1 LFLKTGASVVGAGT
15 WNIGTSGA
23 PIPFASKHTITGA
36 AGWYVDGVAGLTMN
50 VYGAEP
56 TYTTIK
62 LSADEAAGQTELSV
76 DTDVTG
82 DIWAAGDIIRID
94 DINKAKESEER
105 IIAAGGIATN
115 TITITAGLTAAKS
128 TGAVVSLITRNIRI
142 IAVGTGSYTIYRVG
156 TGSVT
161 KLTVAGG
168 MWYGVNKGMFNACP
182 YLVVSGGTISG
193 NGDGI
198 SSCSNSVV
206 SGGVFSGNSN
216 GISNCSNSVV
226 SGGVFSGNSNGISNC
241 SAATI
246 SGGTISGNGGGI
258 INCSN
263 SVVSG
268 GTISGNAYGIINC
281 SNSVVSGGTISGNT
295 YGISN
300 CSAATISGGT
310 ISGNDYGISSCSNSV
325 VSGGTIS
332 GNDYGISN
340 CSAATISGGTIS
352 GNGDGIINCSNSVV
366 SGGTISGN
374 DYGISYC
381 SNSVVSGGTI
391 SGNDYGIISCSNSV
405 VSGGTFNG
413 NNYDIANTTGN
424 LFGVELTSATEYYQY
439 ANITN
444 WWHNLQS
451 DNHDAVDGAVKAWC
465 KGGVVT
471 SQTAIKP
478 DGYMQACAH
487 ALESATYPAFWYKKF
502 TVPAGQIYSIE
513 VQLRKST
520 SMAYLPRVYLM
531 ASIGNPLAGAAPV
544 DTFTMTDSVN
554 TWESDTFTVDNSAG
568 DYDLD
573 YALWFVGQN
582 ATGSVYSAVDITTQ
596 GGGTS
601 SVKILPFTGKVA
613 L

>member
-1 LFLKTGASVVGAGT
+1 MATRTSTKSGDWSSAGTWDTGVPADGDDVVIASGHEVVFDVDQSAFSTGVKITITGTLTHTTAAGSYCLYIKTGASVVGAGT
-15 WNIGTSGA
+15 WNVGTSA
-23 PIPFASKHTITGA
+23 TPIPFSSKHLITGA
-36 AGWYVDGVAGLTMN
+36 AGWYVDGVLGLTMN

-62 LSADEAAGQTELSV
+62 LSGDEAIGQTELSV
-76 DTDVTG
+76 DTDVTT

-94 DINKAKESEER
+94 DINKAKETEER
-105 IIAAGGIATN
+105 IIAASGITAS

-168 MWYGVNKGMFNACP
+168 MWYGVNKGMFNTCP

-216 GISNCSNSVV
+216 GISSCSNSVV
-226 SGGVFSGNSNGISNC
+226 SGGVFSGNSNGITGCSNLVV
-241 SAATI
+241 
-246 SGGTISGNGGGI
+246 SGGTISGNGSGI

-281 SNSVVSGGTISGNT
+281 SNSVVSGGT
-295 YGISN
+295 
-300 CSAATISGGT
+300 
-310 ISGNDYGISSCSNSV
+310 
-325 VSGGTIS
+325 
-332 GNDYGISN
+332 
-340 CSAATISGGTIS
+340 
-352 GNGDGIINCSNSVV
+352 
-366 SGGTISGN
+366 
-374 DYGISYC
+374 
-381 SNSVVSGGTI
+381 
-391 SGNDYGIISCSNSV
+391 
-405 VSGGTFNG
+405 FNG

-424 LFGVELTSATEYYQY
+424 LFGVELTAAIEHYQY
-439 ANITN
+439 TNITN
-444 WWHNLQS
+444 GWHSLQS
-451 DNHDAVDGAVKAWC
+451 DNHDAVEGAVKAWC

-478 DGYMQACAH
+478 DGYTQACAH
-487 ALESATYPAFWYKKF
+487 ALESASYPAFWYKKF

-513 VQLRKST
+513 VQLRKSA
-520 SMAYLPRVYLM
+520 SMAYLPRAYLM
-531 ASIGNPLAGAAPV
+531 ASIGNPLAGATPV
-544 DTFTMTDSVN
+544 DTFTMTNSID

-582 ATGSVYSAVDITTQ
+582 ATGSVYSAYKLTPPS
-596 GGGTS
+596 GGGGA
-601 SVKILPFTGKVA
+601 VRILPFSGRVG

>member
-1 LFLKTGASVVGAGT
+1 MATRTSVGSGLWSSVGTWDTGVPVDGDDVVIASGHVIEFDANQSAFVTGVKVTITGTLTHTTAAGSYCLFLKTGASVVGAGT
-15 WNIGTSGA
+15 WNIGTSGS
-23 PIPFASKHTITGA
+23 PLPFASKHTITGA

-94 DINKAKESEER
+94 DINRGRESEER
-105 IIAAGGIATN
+105 IIATGGIAAG
-115 TITITAGLTAAKS
+115 TITVTAGLTAAKS

-168 MWYGVNKGMFNACP
+168 MWYGVNKSMFNACP

-198 SSCSNSVV
+198 TGCSNSVV

-216 GISNCSNSVV
+216 GITGCSNLVV
-226 SGGVFSGNSNGISNC
+226 SGGVFSGNSNGIINC

-246 SGGTISGNGGGI
+246 SGGTISGNGSGI

-268 GTISGNAYGIINC
+268 GTISGNTYGIINC

-295 YGISN
+295 YGI
-300 CSAATISGGT
+300 
-310 ISGNDYGISSCSNSV
+310 
-325 VSGGTIS
+325 
-332 GNDYGISN
+332 
-340 CSAATISGGTIS
+340 
-352 GNGDGIINCSNSVV
+352 IN
-366 SGGTISGN
+366 
-374 DYGISYC
+374 
-381 SNSVVSGGTI
+381 
-391 SGNDYGIISCSNSV
+391 CSNSV

-424 LFGVELTSATEYYQY
+424 LFGVELTAAIEHYQY
-439 ANITN
+439 TNITN
-444 WWHNLQS
+444 GWHSLQS
-451 DNHDAVDGAVKAWC
+451 DNHDAVEGAVKAWC

-478 DGYMQACAH
+478 DGYTQACAH
-487 ALESATYPAFWYKKF
+487 ALESASYPAFWYKKF

-573 YALWFVGQN
+573 YALWFVAKN
-582 ATGSVYSAVDITTQ
+582 ASGNVYSAYDITTQ

-601 SVKILPFTGKVA
+601 SVKILPFTGKVG

>member
-1 LFLKTGASVVGAGT
+1 MATRTSVGSGLWSSVGTWDTGVPVDGDDVVIASGHVIEFDANQSAFVTGVKVTITGTLTHTTAAGSYCLFLKTGASVVGAGT

-23 PIPFASKHTITGA
+23 PIPFASKHTVTGA
-36 AGWYVDGVAGLTMN
+36 AGWYVDGVSGLTMT

-56 TYTTIK
+56 TYTSIK
-62 LSADEAAGQTELSV
+62 LSADEAIGQTELSV

-94 DINKAKESEER
+94 DINRGRESEER
-105 IIAAGGIATN
+105 IIATGGIAAG
-115 TITITAGLTAAKS
+115 TITVTAGLTAAKS

-168 MWYGVNKGMFNACP
+168 MWYGVNKSLFTACP

-216 GISNCSNSVV
+216 GISSCSAATI

-246 SGGTISGNGGGI
+246 SGGTISGNGSGI
-258 INCSN
+258 N
-263 SVVSG
+263 
-268 GTISGNAYGIINC
+268 
-281 SNSVVSGGTISGNT
+281 
-295 YGISN
+295 
-300 CSAATISGGT
+300 
-310 ISGNDYGISSCSNSV
+310 SCSNSV
-325 VSGGTIS
+325 VSGGVFS
-332 GNDYGISN
+332 GNAYGIN
-340 CSAATISGGTIS
+340 
-352 GNGDGIINCSNSVV
+352 
-366 SGGTISGN
+366 
-374 DYGISYC
+374 
-381 SNSVVSGGTI
+381 
-391 SGNDYGIISCSNSV
+391 SCSNSV

-424 LFGVELTSATEYYQY
+424 LFGVELTAAIEHYQY
-439 ANITN
+439 TNITN
-444 WWHNLQS
+444 GWHSLQS
-451 DNHDAVDGAVKAWC
+451 DNHDAVEGAVKAWC

-478 DGYMQACAH
+478 DGYTQACAH
-487 ALESATYPAFWYKKF
+487 ALESASYPAFWYKKF

-573 YALWFVGQN
+573 YALWFVAKN
-582 ATGSVYSAVDITTQ
+582 ASGNVYSAYDITTQ

-601 SVKILPFTGKVA
+601 SVKILPFTGKVG

>member
-1 LFLKTGASVVGAGT
+1 MATRTSVGSGLWSSVGTWDTGVPVDGDDVVIASGHVIEFDANQSAFVTGVKVTITGTLTHTTAAGSYCLFLKTGASVVGAGT

-23 PIPFASKHTITGA
+23 PIPFASKHTVTGA
-36 AGWYVDGVAGLTMN
+36 AGWYVDGVSGLTMT

-56 TYTTIK
+56 TYTSIK
-62 LSADEAAGQTELSV
+62 LSADEAIGQTELSV

-94 DINKAKESEER
+94 DINRGRESEER
-105 IIAAGGIATN
+105 IIATGGIAAG
-115 TITITAGLTAAKS
+115 TITVTAGLTAAKS

-168 MWYGVNKGMFNACP
+168 MWYGVNKSLFTACP

-216 GISNCSNSVV
+216 GINSCSNSVV
-226 SGGVFSGNSNGISNC
+226 SGGVFSGNSNGIN
-241 SAATI
+241 
-246 SGGTISGNGGGI
+246 
-258 INCSN
+258 
-263 SVVSG
+263 
-268 GTISGNAYGIINC
+268 
-281 SNSVVSGGTISGNT
+281 
-295 YGISN
+295 
-300 CSAATISGGT
+300 
-310 ISGNDYGISSCSNSV
+310 
-325 VSGGTIS
+325 
-332 GNDYGISN
+332 
-340 CSAATISGGTIS
+340 
-352 GNGDGIINCSNSVV
+352 
-366 SGGTISGN
+366 
-374 DYGISYC
+374 
-381 SNSVVSGGTI
+381 
-391 SGNDYGIISCSNSV
+391 SCSNSV

-424 LFGVELTSATEYYQY
+424 LFGVELTAAIEHYQY
-439 ANITN
+439 TNITN
-444 WWHNLQS
+444 GWHSLQS

-471 SQTAIKP
+471 SQAVIKP
-478 DGYMQACAH
+478 DGYTQACNH
-487 ALESATYPAFWYKKF
+487 ALESASYPAFWYKKF

-513 VQLRKST
+513 VQLRKSA

-531 ASIGNPLAGAAPV
+531 AGIGNPLAGATPV
-544 DTFTMTDSVN
+544 DTFTMTDSID

-582 ATGSVYSAVDITTQ
+582 ATGNMYSAYKLTPPS
-596 GGGTS
+596 GGGGA
-601 SVKILPFTGKVA
+601 VRILPLLGRVG

>member
-216 GISNCSNSVV
+216 
-226 SGGVFSGNSNGISNC
+226 
-241 SAATI
+241 
-246 SGGTISGNGGGI
+246 
-258 INCSN
+258 
-263 SVVSG
+263 
-268 GTISGNAYGIINC
+268 GIINC

>member
-1 LFLKTGASVVGAGT
+1 MATRTSVGSGLWSSAGTWDTGVPVDGDDVVIASGHVIEFDANQSAFVTGVKVTITGTLTHTTAAGSYCLFLKTGASVVGAGT

-23 PIPFASKHTITGA
+23 PIPFASKHTVTGA
-36 AGWYVDGVAGLTMN
+36 AGWYVDGVSGLTMT

-56 TYTTIK
+56 TYTSIK
-62 LSADEAAGQTELSV
+62 LSADEAIGQTELSV

-94 DINKAKESEER
+94 DINRGLESEER
-105 IIAAGGIATN
+105 IIATGGIAAG
-115 TITITAGLTAAKS
+115 TITVTAGLTAAKS

-168 MWYGVNKGMFNACP
+168 MWYGVNKGMFNACL
-182 YLVVSGGTISG
+182 YL
-193 NGDGI
+193 
-198 SSCSNSVV
+198 
-206 SGGVFSGNSN
+206 
-216 GISNCSNSVV
+216 
-226 SGGVFSGNSNGISNC
+226 
-241 SAATI
+241 
-246 SGGTISGNGGGI
+246 
-258 INCSN
+258 
-263 SVVSG
+263 VVSG

-281 SNSVVSGGTISGNT
+281 SNSVVSGGT
-295 YGISN
+295 
-300 CSAATISGGT
+300 
-310 ISGNDYGISSCSNSV
+310 
-325 VSGGTIS
+325 
-332 GNDYGISN
+332 
-340 CSAATISGGTIS
+340 
-352 GNGDGIINCSNSVV
+352 
-366 SGGTISGN
+366 
-374 DYGISYC
+374 
-381 SNSVVSGGTI
+381 
-391 SGNDYGIISCSNSV
+391 
-405 VSGGTFNG
+405 FNG
-413 NNYDIANTTGN
+413 NSYDIANTTGN
-424 LFGVELTSATEYYQY
+424 LFGVELTAAIEHYLYT
-439 ANITN
+439 NITN
-444 WWHNLQS
+444 GWHSLQS
-451 DNHDAVDGAVKAWC
+451 DNHDAVEGAVKAWC

-478 DGYMQACAH
+478 DGYTQACAH
-487 ALESATYPAFWYKKF
+487 ALESASYPAFWYKKF

-573 YALWFVGQN
+573 YALWFVAKN
-582 ATGSVYSAVDITTQ
+582 ASGNVYSAYDITTQ

-601 SVKILPFTGKVA
+601 SVKILPFTGKVG

>member
-1 LFLKTGASVVGAGT
+1 MATRTSVGSGLWSSVGTWDTGVPVDGDDVVIASGHVIEFDANQSAFVTGVKVTITGTLTHTTAAGSYCLFLKTGASVVGAGT

-23 PIPFASKHTITGA
+23 PIPFASKHTVTGA
-36 AGWYVDGVAGLTMN
+36 AGWYVDGVSGLTMT

-56 TYTTIK
+56 TYTSIK
-62 LSADEAAGQTELSV
+62 LSADEAIGQTELSV

-94 DINKAKESEER
+94 DINRGQESEER
-105 IIAAGGIATN
+105 IIATGGIAAG
-115 TITITAGLTAAKS
+115 TITVTAGLTAAKS

-168 MWYGVNKGMFNACP
+168 MWYGVNKNMFNACL

-193 NGDGI
+193 NSDGITGCSNLVVSGGVFSGNSNGI

-206 SGGVFSGNSN
+206 SGGVFSGN
-216 GISNCSNSVV
+216 
-226 SGGVFSGNSNGISNC
+226 
-241 SAATI
+241 
-246 SGGTISGNGGGI
+246 GGGI
-258 INCSN
+258 NSCSN

-281 SNSVVSGGTISGNT
+281 SNSVVSGGT
-295 YGISN
+295 
-300 CSAATISGGT
+300 
-310 ISGNDYGISSCSNSV
+310 
-325 VSGGTIS
+325 
-332 GNDYGISN
+332 
-340 CSAATISGGTIS
+340 
-352 GNGDGIINCSNSVV
+352 
-366 SGGTISGN
+366 
-374 DYGISYC
+374 
-381 SNSVVSGGTI
+381 
-391 SGNDYGIISCSNSV
+391 
-405 VSGGTFNG
+405 FNG
-413 NNYDIANTTGN
+413 NSYDIANTTGN
-424 LFGVELTSATEYYQY
+424 LFGVELTAAIEHYQY
-439 ANITN
+439 TNITN
-444 WWHNLQS
+444 GWHSLQS
-451 DNHDAVDGAVKAWC
+451 DNHDAVEGAVKAWC

-478 DGYMQACAH
+478 DGYTQACAH

-502 TVPAGQIYSIE
+502 TVPAGQTYSIE
-513 VQLRKST
+513 VQLRKSA

-531 ASIGNPLAGAAPV
+531 ASIGNPLAGATPV
-544 DTFTMTDSVN
+544 DTFTMTNSID

-573 YALWFVGQN
+573 YALWFVAKN
-582 ATGSVYSAVDITTQ
+582 ASGNVYSAYDITTQ

-601 SVKILPFTGKVA
+601 SVKILPFTGKVG

>member
-1 LFLKTGASVVGAGT
+1 MATRTSVGSGLWSSVGTWDTGVPVDGDDVVIASGHVIEFDANQSAFVTGVKVTITGTLTHTTAAGSYCLFLKTGASVVGAGT

-23 PIPFASKHTITGA
+23 PIPFASKHTVTGA
-36 AGWYVDGVAGLTMN
+36 AGWYVDGVSGLTMT

-56 TYTTIK
+56 TYTSIK
-62 LSADEAAGQTELSV
+62 LSADEAIGQTELSV

-94 DINKAKESEER
+94 DINRGRESEER
-105 IIAAGGIATN
+105 IIATGGIAAG
-115 TITITAGLTAAKS
+115 TITVTAGLTAAKS

-168 MWYGVNKGMFNACP
+168 MWYGVNKSLFTACP

-216 GISNCSNSVV
+216 GISNCSAATI

-246 SGGTISGNGGGI
+246 SGGTISGNGSGI
-258 INCSN
+258 N
-263 SVVSG
+263 
-268 GTISGNAYGIINC
+268 
-281 SNSVVSGGTISGNT
+281 
-295 YGISN
+295 
-300 CSAATISGGT
+300 
-310 ISGNDYGISSCSNSV
+310 SCSNSV
-325 VSGGTIS
+325 VSGGVFS
-332 GNDYGISN
+332 GNAYGIN
-340 CSAATISGGTIS
+340 
-352 GNGDGIINCSNSVV
+352 
-366 SGGTISGN
+366 
-374 DYGISYC
+374 
-381 SNSVVSGGTI
+381 
-391 SGNDYGIISCSNSV
+391 SCSNSV

-424 LFGVELTSATEYYQY
+424 LFGVELTAAIEHYQY
-439 ANITN
+439 TNITN
-444 WWHNLQS
+444 GWHSLQS
-451 DNHDAVDGAVKAWC
+451 DNHDAVEGAVKAWC

-478 DGYMQACAH
+478 DGYTQACAH
-487 ALESATYPAFWYKKF
+487 ALESASYPAFWYKKF

-573 YALWFVGQN
+573 YALWFVAKN
-582 ATGSVYSAVDITTQ
+582 ASGNVYSAYDITTQ

-601 SVKILPFTGKVA
+601 SVKILPFTGKVG

>member
-1 LFLKTGASVVGAGT
+1 MATRTSVGSGLWSSVGTWDTGVPVDGDDVVIASGHVIEFDANQSAFVTGVKVTITGTLTHTTAAGSYCLFLKTGASVVGAGT

-23 PIPFASKHTITGA
+23 PIPFASKHTVTGA
-36 AGWYVDGVAGLTMN
+36 AGWYVDGVSGLTMT

-56 TYTTIK
+56 TYTSIK
-62 LSADEAAGQTELSV
+62 LSADEAIGQTELSV

-94 DINKAKESEER
+94 DINRGRESEER
-105 IIAAGGIATN
+105 IIATGGIAAG
-115 TITITAGLTAAKS
+115 TITVTAGLTAAKS

-168 MWYGVNKGMFNACP
+168 MWYGVNKSLFTACP

-216 GISNCSNSVV
+216 GISSCSAATI

-241 SAATI
+241 S
-246 SGGTISGNGGGI
+246 
-258 INCSN
+258 N

-268 GTISGNAYGIINC
+268 GVFSGNGSGIN
-281 SNSVVSGGTISGNT
+281 
-295 YGISN
+295 
-300 CSAATISGGT
+300 
-310 ISGNDYGISSCSNSV
+310 SCSNSV
-325 VSGGTIS
+325 VSGGVFS
-332 GNDYGISN
+332 GNYNGIN
-340 CSAATISGGTIS
+340 
-352 GNGDGIINCSNSVV
+352 
-366 SGGTISGN
+366 
-374 DYGISYC
+374 
-381 SNSVVSGGTI
+381 
-391 SGNDYGIISCSNSV
+391 SCSNSV

-424 LFGVELTSATEYYQY
+424 LFGVELTAAIEHYQY
-439 ANITN
+439 TNITN
-444 WWHNLQS
+444 GWHSLQS
-451 DNHDAVDGAVKAWC
+451 DNHDAVEGAVKAWC

-478 DGYMQACAH
+478 DGYTQACAH
-487 ALESATYPAFWYKKF
+487 ALESASYPAFWYKKF

-573 YALWFVGQN
+573 YALWFVAKN
-582 ATGSVYSAVDITTQ
+582 ASGNVYSAYDITTQ

-601 SVKILPFTGKVA
+601 SVKILPFTGKVG

>member
-1 LFLKTGASVVGAGT
+1 VDGDDVVIASGHVIEFDANQSAFVTGVKVTITGTLTHTTAAGSYCLFLKTGASVVGAGT

-23 PIPFASKHTITGA
+23 PIPFASKHTVTGA
-36 AGWYVDGVAGLTMN
+36 AGWYVDGVSGLTMT

-56 TYTTIK
+56 TYTSIK
-62 LSADEAAGQTELSV
+62 LSADEAIGQTELSV

-94 DINKAKESEER
+94 DINKGRESEER
-105 IIAAGGIATN
+105 IIATGGIAAG
-115 TITITAGLTAAKS
+115 TITVTAGLTAAKS
-128 TGAVVSLITRNIRI
+128 AGAVVSLITRNIRI

-168 MWYGVNKGMFNACP
+168 MWYGVNMSLFHACP

-193 NGDGI
+193 NG
-198 SSCSNSVV
+198 
-206 SGGVFSGNSN
+206 N
-216 GISNCSNSVV
+216 GIN
-226 SGGVFSGNSNGISNC
+226 
-241 SAATI
+241 
-246 SGGTISGNGGGI
+246 
-258 INCSN
+258 
-263 SVVSG
+263 
-268 GTISGNAYGIINC
+268 
-281 SNSVVSGGTISGNT
+281 
-295 YGISN
+295 
-300 CSAATISGGT
+300 
-310 ISGNDYGISSCSNSV
+310 SCSNSV

-332 GNDYGISN
+332 GNFNGINSCLN
-340 CSAATISGGTIS
+340 SVVSGGTIS
-352 GNGDGIINCSNSVV
+352 GNINGIGSCSNSVV

-374 DYGISYC
+374 SNGITGCSNLVVSGGTISGNGDGITGCSNLVVSGGTISGNGDGITGC

-391 SGNDYGIISCSNSV
+391 SGNSNGIINCSNSV

-413 NNYDIANTTGN
+413 NNYDIAKTTGN
-424 LFGVELTSATEYYQY
+424 LFGVELTAAIEHYQY
-439 ANITN
+439 TNITN
-444 WWHNLQS
+444 GWHSLQS
-451 DNHDAVDGAVKAWC
+451 DNHDAVEGAVKAWC

-478 DGYMQACAH
+478 DGYTQACAH

-502 TVPAGQIYSIE
+502 TVPAGQTYSIE
-513 VQLRKST
+513 VQLRKSA

-531 ASIGNPLAGAAPV
+531 ASIGNPLAGATPV
-544 DTFTMTDSVN
+544 DTFTMTNSID

-582 ATGSVYSAVDITTQ
+582 ASGNVYSAYDITTQ

-601 SVKILPFTGKVA
+601 SVKILPFTGKVG

>member
-1 LFLKTGASVVGAGT
+1 MATRTSTKSGDWSSAGTWDTGVPADGDDVVIASGHEVVFDVDQSAFSTGVKITITGTLTHTTAAGSYCLYIKTGASVVGAGT
-15 WNIGTSGA
+15 WNVGTSA
-23 PIPFASKHTITGA
+23 TPIPFSSKHLITGA
-36 AGWYVDGVAGLTMN
+36 AGWYVDGVLGLTMN

-62 LSADEAAGQTELSV
+62 LSGDEAIGQTELSV
-76 DTDVTG
+76 DTDVTT

-94 DINKAKESEER
+94 DINKAKETEER
-105 IIAAGGIATN
+105 IIAASGITAS

-168 MWYGVNKGMFNACP
+168 MWYGVNKGMFNTCP

-198 SSCSNSVV
+198 T
-206 SGGVFSGNSN
+206 G
-216 GISNCSNSVV
+216 
-226 SGGVFSGNSNGISNC
+226 
-241 SAATI
+241 
-246 SGGTISGNGGGI
+246 
-258 INCSN
+258 
-263 SVVSG
+263 
-268 GTISGNAYGIINC
+268 
-281 SNSVVSGGTISGNT
+281 
-295 YGISN
+295 
-300 CSAATISGGT
+300 
-310 ISGNDYGISSCSNSV
+310 
-325 VSGGTIS
+325 
-332 GNDYGISN
+332 
-340 CSAATISGGTIS
+340 
-352 GNGDGIINCSNSVV
+352 
-366 SGGTISGN
+366 
-374 DYGISYC
+374 
-381 SNSVVSGGTI
+381 
-391 SGNDYGIISCSNSV
+391 CSNSV

-424 LFGVELTSATEYYQY
+424 LFGVELTAAIEHYQY
-439 ANITN
+439 TNITN
-444 WWHNLQS
+444 GWHSLQS
-451 DNHDAVDGAVKAWC
+451 DNHDAVEGAVKAWC

-478 DGYMQACAH
+478 DGYTQACAH

-502 TVPAGQIYSIE
+502 TVPAGQTYSIE
-513 VQLRKST
+513 VQLRKSA

-531 ASIGNPLAGAAPV
+531 ASIGNPLAGATPV
-544 DTFTMTDSVN
+544 DTFTMTNSID

-582 ATGSVYSAVDITTQ
+582 ATGSVYSAYKLTPPS
-596 GGGTS
+596 GGGGA
-601 SVKILPFTGKVA
+601 VRILPFSGRVG